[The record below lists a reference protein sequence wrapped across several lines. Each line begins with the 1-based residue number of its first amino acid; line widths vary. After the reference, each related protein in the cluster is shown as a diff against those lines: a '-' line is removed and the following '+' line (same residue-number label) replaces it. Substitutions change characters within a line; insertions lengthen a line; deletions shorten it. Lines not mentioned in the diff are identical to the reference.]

1 MTTQH
6 LRDKRGANPSGD
18 IVLQIMHINQRIKIK
33 MLESDTLP
41 QFFQK
46 VARPLFNT
54 LFRWYYI
61 SKSSRKTAVNLD
73 CLNGSEEMKTMCS
86 SETSL
91 NWWTTIF
98 TTSTS
103 KNHRYPKNSRHQ
115 TRSLT
120 VQRRPRLV
128 LPCSLKYKGKG
139 WMESACTQ

>member
-61 SKSSRKTAVNLD
+61 SKSSRKTAVN
-73 CLNGSEEMKTMCS
+73 
-86 SETSL
+86 
-91 NWWTTIF
+91 
-98 TTSTS
+98 
-103 KNHRYPKNSRHQ
+103 
-115 TRSLT
+115 
-120 VQRRPRLV
+120 
-128 LPCSLKYKGKG
+128 
-139 WMESACTQ
+139 